1 MNTKNLDIQFNFHGH
16 RVHTSLVNRATDKM
30 AHLGNV
36 KYRNCLPYKGEG
48 VRGSYPYNG
57 HAYTVLTVRI
67 TWKNIA
73 GRLPENRRNSFAEL
87 MPEGNDWDDVIWS

>member
-1 MNTKNLDIQFNFHGH
+1 MIAP
-16 RVHTSLVNRATDKM
+16 SLVNRTTDKKKLEM
-30 AHLGNV
+30 AQLGNV

-73 GRLPENRRNSFAEL
+73 GRLPENSRNSFAEL
-87 MPEGNDWDDVIWS
+87 MPSKR